1 MVLKTATV
9 PRLLAHAWKATKQ
22 ASKAPA
28 DWEQWN
34 AVRNSMSAQ
43 APAAWDVIKMLPVTC
58 DLLKHVLLHKDS
70 SELDAVLHD
79 VTAGQVTGLLDTS
92 FGTTMFVLVDPF
104 AVVRKRMGLVC
115 TFVAHGEY
123 DIITSW
129 R

>member
-9 PRLLAHAWKATKQ
+9 PRLLAHAWKTTKQ
-22 ASKAPA
+22 AAKAPA

-34 AVRNSMSAQ
+34 AVRNSMSAP
-43 APAAWDVIKMLPVTC
+43 APAAWDVIKMMPVTC
-58 DLLKHVLLHKDS
+58 DLLKHVLLHKNS
-70 SELDAVLHD
+70 SELDAMLHD